1 MHNRFSYDE
10 YKEIILLIQEHL
22 PIVSFDDVIDKGLEK
37 YCVIRHDIEYSM
49 DRALK
54 LAQLE
59 NELNIKS
66 TYCVQVRNNIYNAV
80 SDKNIEI
87 AKQIN
92 DLGHEIALHQ
102 DPQRVLVIIA

>member
-1 MHNRFSYDE
+1 MVNQLQMHNRFSYYE
-10 YKEIILLIQEHL
+10 YKEIISLIQDYL
-22 PIVSFDDVIDKGLEK
+22 PIVSFNDVIDKGLKK

-66 TYCVQVRNNIYNAV
+66 TYCVQVRNNIYNAI
-80 SDKNIEI
+80 SDKNIDI
-87 AKQIN
+87 VKQIIS
-92 DLGHEIALHQ
+92 LGHEIALH
-102 DPQRVLVIIA
+102 